1 MPQGSTRIRFFRF
14 KQRVIQMLAPLVPAR
29 WVLRNPVFV
38 VGCGR
43 SGTTALGR
51 LLAQHPGVVYLN
63 EPRTIWHLDPQTDVW
78 SEGALERGGRL
89 CLDAG
94 HLSPAHAAKIRAAF
108 KARMLKQHG
117 TRMVEK
123 LPANSFRLGY
133 VQALFP
139 DARFVALVRN
149 GLEVARSIQNYIQD
163 PPHAEPWYGKQDEK
177 WHALKQVAQEQGLA
191 ERVAW
196 CTNDFL
202 RGLLEWRLSVE
213 TMLRDLKE
221 LPQDRQMLIRYET
234 FVAAPEEVAQRLMHF
249 MDLPTSKNLLEY
261 AKQNIARKSNVMT
274 KEALPEAEDR
284 VAGDL
289 LRQLRYV
296 STAISVSGDV

>member
-1 MPQGSTRIRFFRF
+1 
-14 KQRVIQMLAPLVPAR
+14 MLAPLVPAR

-63 EPRTIWHLDPQTDVW
+63 EPRPIWHLDPQTDVW

-94 HLSPAHAAKIRAAF
+94 HLSPAQAAKIRAAF

-123 LPANSFRLGY
+123 LPVNSFRLGY

-177 WHALKQVAQEQGLA
+177 WQALKQVAQEQGLA

-196 CTNDFL
+196 CTDDFL

-213 TMLRDLKE
+213 TMLSDLKE